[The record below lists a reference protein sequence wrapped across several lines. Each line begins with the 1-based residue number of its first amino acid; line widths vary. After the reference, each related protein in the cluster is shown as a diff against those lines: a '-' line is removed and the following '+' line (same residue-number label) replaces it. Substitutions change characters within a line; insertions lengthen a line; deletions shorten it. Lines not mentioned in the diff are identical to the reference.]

1 MKIINFIIDEI
12 VDQYMFADETQ
23 RPWIIG
29 FSGGKD
35 STVLLQLVW
44 KALEKVKEFSGFVKR
59 DIYIVCNDTMVENPI
74 ISEYVRRV
82 LQKIGE
88 EAVKQDLPIIIK
100 QTFPRLEDS
109 YWVNLIGKG
118 YPTPNSNFRWCTERL
133 KIKPTSRYITEQLD
147 INAEAV
153 LLLGVRSSES
163 ANRAKTIKQHEIRGK
178 RLSKHPNHVNT
189 YIYTPIKDLTTEE
202 IWYIINIMPSPWGMD
217 NNELFEIYTSA
228 SSDDYECPTM
238 VTDKEHKSCG
248 QSRFGCWVCTVV
260 KEDKSMTALVENGV
274 SWLKPLLDLR
284 NQISNE
290 RVMAEHRLAYRRN
303 GQTAINEEGEN
314 NGTYTIKYRAS
325 VLERLLTAQK
335 QVQELKPHF
344 ELITNQELI
353 AIQIKW
359 ARDLIFDY
367 SVSSIYNKIYHQE
380 LNMKNITD
388 KNEKERNLLKS
399 VCGEDEKYFELIE
412 NMLTIQKS
420 KSLMNKKR
428 GFNEDI
434 ENCIEKHIK
443 DIAILDKV

>member
-1 MKIINFIIDEI
+1 
-12 VDQYMFADETQ
+12 
-23 RPWIIG
+23 
-29 FSGGKD
+29 
-35 STVLLQLVW
+35 
-44 KALEKVKEFSGFVKR
+44 
-59 DIYIVCNDTMVENPI
+59 
-74 ISEYVRRV
+74 
-82 LQKIGE
+82 
-88 EAVKQDLPIIIK
+88 
-100 QTFPRLEDS
+100 
-109 YWVNLIGKG
+109 
-118 YPTPNSNFRWCTERL
+118 
-133 KIKPTSRYITEQLD
+133 
-147 INAEAV
+147 
-153 LLLGVRSSES
+153 
-163 ANRAKTIKQHEIRGK
+163 
-178 RLSKHPNHVNT
+178 
-189 YIYTPIKDLTTEE
+189 
-202 IWYIINIMPSPWGMD
+202 
-217 NNELFEIYTSA
+217 
-228 SSDDYECPTM
+228 
-238 VTDKEHKSCG
+238 
-248 QSRFGCWVCTVV
+248 VV

-290 RVMAEHRLAYRRN
+290 RVMAEHRLAHRRN

-325 VLERLLTAQK
+325 VLERLLAAQK

-399 VCGEDEKYFELIE
+399 VCGEDDKYFELIE

-443 DIAILDKV
+443 DISVLDKI